1 MQKRAGGC
9 GVAGCSVDANYPET
23 DCLVS
28 RFGHGYSSCM
38 LPRLRIIDLSV
49 PLENAAVSEPMP
61 PAIHYVTHEAEG
73 LAQMRQFFG
82 IAPEDL
88 VFSNGQG
95 WAIEEIRA
103 ITHTGTHVDAPYH
116 YGATSEGRPARRID
130 EVPLEWCFAPG
141 VVLDM
146 RHKAAGDEI
155 TIDDLRAARDRIAYQ
170 LQPLDIVLLQTGAD
184 KRIDSREYFRQ
195 PGLGRDG
202 TLWLVEQGVKVIGI
216 DAYTLDR
223 PFADMVADYRRT
235 GDGRHIWPAHFAG
248 LTREYCQIEK
258 LANLDLL
265 PSHGFYVSCLPVKI
279 KAASAGWCRAV
290 AMVPE

>member
-1 MQKRAGGC
+1 
-9 GVAGCSVDANYPET
+9 
-23 DCLVS
+23 
-28 RFGHGYSSCM
+28 M
-38 LPRLRIIDLSV
+38 LPRLRLIDLSV
-49 PLENAAVSEPMP
+49 PLEHAAVSEPMP
-61 PAIHYVTHEAEG
+61 AEILYVTHEGEG
-73 LAQMRQFFG
+73 LAQMQQFFG
-82 IAPEDL
+82 VRTEDL
-88 VFSNGQG
+88 VYSHGRG

-103 ITHTGTHVDAPYH
+103 TTHTGTHVDAPYH
-116 YGATSEGRPARRID
+116 YGATAGGEPAKRID

-141 VVLDM
+141 VVLDV
-146 RHKAAGDEI
+146 RHKQPGEEI
-155 TIDDLRAARDRIAYQ
+155 TIDDLRAALERINST
-170 LQPLDIVLLQTGAD
+170 LKPFDIVLLQTGAD

-202 TLWLVEQGVKVIGI
+202 TLWLVDQGVKVIGI

-258 LANLDLL
+258 LANLDQL

-279 KAASAGWCRAV
+279 KSASAGWCRAI
-290 AMVPE
+290 ALVPEN